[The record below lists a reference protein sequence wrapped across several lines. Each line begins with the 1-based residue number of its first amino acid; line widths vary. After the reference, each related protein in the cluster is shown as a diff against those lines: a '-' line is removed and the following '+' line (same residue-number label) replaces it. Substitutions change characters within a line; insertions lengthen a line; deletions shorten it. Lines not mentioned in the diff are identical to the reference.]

1 VKPSFQPPLEEHPFA
16 AYVRIL
22 GKGKTGSRSLTAEEA
37 ETAFTMLLSGQ
48 VDPVQLGAFLML
60 LRVKEESPE
69 EIAGFVRACRNYW
82 QNAVVPCAVDLDW
95 SSYAGKKSQQ
105 SWYLLS
111 ALLLA
116 ENGIRVLMHGA
127 DGHTAGRVYSEQLLT
142 ELGIAPAHNLGD
154 AAQQLAQCNF
164 AWLPLRNFCLPLHDI
179 MQLRHLLGLRSPVN
193 TLARLLNPLSAPYSI
208 QSVFH
213 PAYAELH
220 RCAEELLGQRHM
232 LVFKGEGGEVEIKP
246 HATTRCLRI
255 HGGIHEAF
263 FWPRSLAEKPAE
275 SPTLSAA
282 SLRNLWRGAETD
294 NYGTLAVIHTCA
306 SALLLMDKARNSGD
320 ALQLANSWWRKR
332 KRDRFH

>member
-1 VKPSFQPPLEEHPFA
+1 MKSVFQSPREEHPFA

-22 GKGKTGSRSLTAEEA
+22 GKGKSGSRSLSAAEA
-37 ETAFTMLLSGQ
+37 ETAFSMLLSGQ
-48 VDPVQLGAFLML
+48 VESVQLGAFLML

-69 EIAGFVRACRNYW
+69 EIAGFVRACRTYW
-82 QNAVVPCAVDLDW
+82 QNAVVPESVDLDW

-127 DGHTAGRVYSEQLLT
+127 DGHTEGRVYSEQLLV
-142 ELGIAPAHNLGD
+142 ELGIEPAQDLQD
-154 AAQQLAQCNF
+154 AKQKLAQLNF
-164 AWLPLRNFCLPLHDI
+164 AWLPLRNFCPPLHDI
-179 MQLRHLLGLRSPVN
+179 MQLRYLLGLRSPVN
-193 TLARLLNPLSAPYSI
+193 TLARLLNPMAAPYSI

-213 PAYAELH
+213 PAYAEIH

-246 HATTRCLRI
+246 HATTHCLRI
-255 HGGIHEAF
+255 HGGIHESF
-263 FWPRSLAEKPAE
+263 FWPRSLAEKPAV

-282 SLRNLWRGAETD
+282 PLRALWRGEDAD
-294 NYGTLAVIHTCA
+294 NYGTMAVIHTCA
-306 SALLLMDKARNSGD
+306 SALLLMDRARTSGD
-320 ALQLANSWWRKR
+320 ALQLADSWWRKR
-332 KRDRFH
+332 NKDRFQ